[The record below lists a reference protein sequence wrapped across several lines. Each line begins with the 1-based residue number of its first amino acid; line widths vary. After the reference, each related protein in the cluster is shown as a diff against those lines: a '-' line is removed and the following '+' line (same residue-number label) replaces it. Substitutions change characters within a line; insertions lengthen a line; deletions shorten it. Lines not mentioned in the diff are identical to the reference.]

1 MLCSLFGAF
10 GSMGVVINQDFLM
23 LFGDWFSEQ
32 FSTGVLILPCILT
45 AVWPDTRLALNSKRC
60 CQYWR

>member
-1 MLCSLFGAF
+1 
-10 GSMGVVINQDFLM
+10 M

-45 AVWPDTRLALNSKRC
+45 AVWPDTRLALNSKTLLP
-60 CQYWR
+60 YWR